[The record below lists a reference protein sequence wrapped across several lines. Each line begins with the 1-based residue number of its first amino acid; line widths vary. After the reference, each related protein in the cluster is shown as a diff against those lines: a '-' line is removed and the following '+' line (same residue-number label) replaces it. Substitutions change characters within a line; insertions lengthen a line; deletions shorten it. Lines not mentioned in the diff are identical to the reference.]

1 VITAPTGL
9 KVVDVSGDVVSITGP
24 TAGIKE
30 YQLGQVLG
38 PSGAT
43 VARVVVLRV
52 YEGGLAATVVEG
64 RSQIERGATV
74 RFDGPT
80 P

>member
-1 VITAPTGL
+1 M
-9 KVVDVSGDVVSITGP
+9 VSIVGP
-24 TAGIKE
+24 VAGIQE

-38 PSGAT
+38 PSGAP
-43 VARVVVLRV
+43 VARVVVLRIF
-52 YEGGLAATVVEG
+52 EGGLAATVVEG
-64 RSQIERGATV
+64 RGRIERGAAV